1 MKRETSNT
9 KLKGEIYMY
18 LRKLLD
24 KTKWTEEDSI
34 PKAMVKGF
42 VEGTI
47 EGLIVVGAIEIVSI
61 AVDTIKKK

>member
-1 MKRETSNT
+1 
-9 KLKGEIYMY
+9 MY

-34 PKAMVKGF
+34 PTAMVKGF

-61 AVDTIKKK
+61 AVDAIKKK

>member
-1 MKRETSNT
+1 
-9 KLKGEIYMY
+9 MY

-34 PKAMVKGF
+34 PKAMVKGI